1 MYQTTGQ
8 AAAKRHYA
16 YYRRVVSSILL
27 DTVIFV
33 ASYGITFSAR
43 AATSR
48 LIADE
53 SIGPILLNTLMM
65 IVMLYLFGVYQR
77 MWTRTSGHEARI
89 IIYAF
94 ILNTLIFG
102 TFNTLFEPRPLP
114 NSVVLVGNLLAL
126 GAMIAV
132 RYRSRLISG
141 VEWRWQVLWRGE
153 IPKSKTRVL
162 IVGAGESGQALVWRL
177 RHRFAN
183 QEYVVVGFID
193 DDPDKQDMY
202 IEGARVLGT
211 RRDITRIVEVYRID
225 LIIVAMH
232 NVSSA
237 DFREII
243 AECEKTKALIK
254 VVPDILAAVQNQNH
268 AVLLRDVQ
276 IEDLIGRSVISRQE
290 GIDLS
295 LVSNR
300 VVLVTG
306 AAGSIGSEL
315 SRQVMLTDP
324 KQVILLDNN
333 ESGLHDLLTELKA
346 RFPNIDVVPALVD
359 VSLESGVRRVFEKH
373 RPQLVFH
380 AAAYKH
386 VPMLEYYPSEALR
399 VNICGTHNLAKLASE
414 YLVERFVL
422 ISTDKAVN
430 PSSIMGA
437 TKRVCELLVHMMS
450 QQPGNTTLYTAVR
463 FGNVLGSRGSVV
475 PTFNRQIDSGGP
487 VTVTH
492 KDMMRYFMSIPEAVT
507 LIIHA
512 ACLTEGDDIFILR
525 MGEEVRILELAERM
539 IRMRG
544 LRPYIDIDIR
554 ITGVRPGEKLNEE
567 LYTQTETPQP
577 TLHPN
582 IIRLNQWEI
591 RYTPAAFWEE
601 IHRLAQT
608 DSEDA
613 AQVLRQLQALTQ
625 QNTSYALS
633 AD

>member
-1 MYQTTGQ
+1 MYQGAGQ
-8 AAAKRHYA
+8 VSPKRYSA
-16 YYRRVVSSILL
+16 YYRRVLLSILI
-27 DTVIFV
+27 DIVIFI
-33 ASYGITFSAR
+33 ASYTITFSAR
-43 AATSR
+43 AATSG

-53 SIGPILLNTLMM
+53 SIGPILINTLMM

-94 ILNTLIFG
+94 LLNTLVFG

-126 GAMIAV
+126 SAMIAV

-141 VEWRWQVLWRGE
+141 LEWRWKVLWRGE
-153 IPKSKTRVL
+153 LPKAKTRVL
-162 IVGAGESGQALVWRL
+162 IVGAGQSGEALTRHL
-177 RHRFAN
+177 RHRFAD
-183 QEYVVVGFID
+183 QEYVIVGFID

-202 IEGARVLGT
+202 IEGTRVLGT
-211 RRDITRIVEVYRID
+211 RRDILRIVDDCRVD
-225 LIIVAMH
+225 LIIVAIH
-232 NVSSA
+232 NISSA
-237 DFREII
+237 DFRAII

-254 VVPDILAAVQNQNH
+254 VVPDVLDIVRSQSH
-268 AVLLRDVQ
+268 ALLLRDVQ

-315 SRQVMLTDP
+315 SRQLMLTAP

-333 ESGLHDLLTELKA
+333 ESGLHDLLTELTT
-346 RFPNIDVVPALVD
+346 RFPNIDLVPALSD
-359 VSLESGVRRVFEKH
+359 VSLESNVRRVFEKH

-386 VPMLEYYPSEALR
+386 VPMLEYYPTEALR
-399 VNICGTHNLAKLASE
+399 VNVRGTYNLAKLASE

-437 TKRVCELLVHMMS
+437 TKRVCELMVHIMS
-450 QQPGNTTLYTAVR
+450 QQPDNITLFTAVR

-492 KDMMRYFMSIPEAVT
+492 KDMKRYFMSIPEAVN

-512 ACLTEGDDIFILR
+512 ACLTQGDDIFILQ

-582 IIRLNQWEI
+582 IIRLSQWKT
-591 RYTPAAFWEE
+591 RYTPASFWEE
-601 IHRLAQT
+601 IHCLTQT
-608 DSEDA
+608 DSVNAD
-613 AQVLRQLQALTQ
+613 QILQQLQALTQ
-625 QNTSYALS
+625 HNTPYAMS